1 MFPYACHDALDGLV
15 ERLVG
20 AAGLE
25 LVGAHLAQ
33 QVLECVDHGQAERDA
48 DGAAERHLETRVHV
62 VGVLVIVGDD
72 GDVAVA
78 GVVERFAQKRRV
90 VRQTAVADVFAGAD
104 GDGMRVPFSAV
115 ERGEGFADGH
125 LSWEA
130 DVVMNVAF
138 PQLDGSF
145 PTDVKR
151 DGLRALTGERRRHEQ
166 GERVRGVRHEDGL
179 DAPVGLDVLDG
190 VGVGQRV
197 VGGCRRAGECA
208 SLGGVG
214 CVFAG
219 GVLDGG
225 LARAALVDGLDER
238 AHADAQRPGDV
249 GFVELENKRLLAR
262 AFLHE
267 AADLV
272 GKVGVVAAAEADE
285 LHVLERGGIGG
296 DDGAGEHALVEVVHD
311 VDAACRQV
319 DVGDAGDG
327 VGRKHGMPHVGE
339 HFGQVV
345 VDERVVVVGAAG
357 KHDGVGSG
365 AASGFDGVR
374 AGLGQQRFERA
385 LGFVR
390 LPDGT

>member
-1 MFPYACHDALDGLV
+1 MY
-15 ERLVG
+15 
-20 AAGLE
+20 
-25 LVGAHLAQ
+25 
-33 QVLECVDHGQAERDA
+33 
-48 DGAAERHLETRVHV
+48 
-62 VGVLVIVGDD
+62 
-72 GDVAVA
+72 
-78 GVVERFAQKRRV
+78 
-90 VRQTAVADVFAGAD
+90 FAGAD
-104 GDGMRVPFSAV
+104 GNGVRVPFAAV

-125 LSWEA
+125 LRREA
-130 DVVMNVAF
+130 DVVMDVSF

-151 DGLRALTGERRRHEQ
+151 DGLRALAGERRRHEQ

-197 VGGCRRAGECA
+197 VGGGCRE
-208 SLGGVG
+208 
-214 CVFAG
+214 AG
-219 GVLDGG
+219 GRAFACGALDGG

-238 AHADAQRPGDV
+238 AHADAQRSGDV
-249 GFVELENKRLLAR
+249 GFVELEDKRLLAR

-267 AADLV
+267 TADLV
-272 GKVGVVAAAEADE
+272 GEVGVMAAAEADE
-285 LHVLERGGIGG
+285 LHVLERRGVGG

-327 VGRKHGMPHVGE
+327 VGRQHGMPHVGE

-357 KHDGVGSG
+357 KHDGVSSG
-365 AASGFDGVR
+365 AAQRTRWR
-374 AGLGQQRFERA
+374 ARRPRSAAF
-385 LGFVR
+385 
-390 LPDGT
+390 